1 MSQARTAVVIGA
13 ASGIGWAGARTLA
26 ADGYRVT
33 LADRNVDGA
42 RERAAEL
49 GEPHTAAHVE
59 VTDEASV
66 QRLFDDLAAAGPL
79 DAVVNCAGFSNVG
92 PITDMPVEE
101 FRAVVDVCLTGA
113 FIVTKY
119 AGRTLREGGALVSIS
134 SLNGRQPAAGMSA
147 YCAAKAGL
155 SMLTQVAAL
164 ELGPRRIRVNAIAP
178 GFVHTPLTAPAAAV
192 PGVVEDYVD
201 NTALG
206 RAGTPED
213 IAAAVHYLCSPEAS
227 WVTGSVFDIN
237 GGAHLKKYPD
247 IMFHVNNLVQQ

>member
-101 FRAVVDVCLTGA
+101 FRAV
-113 FIVTKY
+113 
-119 AGRTLREGGALVSIS
+119 
-134 SLNGRQPAAGMSA
+134 
-147 YCAAKAGL
+147 
-155 SMLTQVAAL
+155 
-164 ELGPRRIRVNAIAP
+164 
-178 GFVHTPLTAPAAAV
+178 
-192 PGVVEDYVD
+192 
-201 NTALG
+201 
-206 RAGTPED
+206 
-213 IAAAVHYLCSPEAS
+213 
-227 WVTGSVFDIN
+227 
-237 GGAHLKKYPD
+237 
-247 IMFHVNNLVQQ
+247 